1 MSLSSREKKSMRQ
14 IAHHLDAVVI
24 VAEQPVSDGVALET
38 ERALH
43 DHELI
48 KVKIAIEDRETRWA
62 AAQSLA
68 ESCGAEIVQRI
79 GKVAVLYRVNP
90 AANAKLSNLRRYS

>member
-14 IAHHLDAVVI
+14 IAHHLDAVVT
-24 VAEQPVSDGVALET
+24 VAAQPISDGVAQET

-48 KVKIAIEDRETRWA
+48 KVKFAIEDREARWA

-68 ESCGAEIVQRI
+68 GSCNAEVVHKI
-79 GKVAVLYRVNP
+79 GKVAVLYRANP
-90 AANAKLSNLRRYS
+90 KANSKLSNISRYS